1 METKTYTQK
10 EISFNIETL
19 NNKRENLKL
28 ERTQINQQINSLKK
42 QIEFWNSL
50 DTSQYKMFDNF

>member
-10 EISFNIETL
+10 EISTNIEILTE
-19 NNKRENLKL
+19 KMEALKL
-28 ERTQINQQINSLKK
+28 NRTEISKQINSLKK

-50 DTSQYKMFDNF
+50 DISQYKMFDI

>member
-10 EISFNIETL
+10 EISTNIEILTE
-19 NNKRENLKL
+19 KMEVLKL
-28 ERTQINQQINSLKK
+28 NRTEISKQINSLKK

-50 DTSQYKMFDNF
+50 DISQYKMFDI